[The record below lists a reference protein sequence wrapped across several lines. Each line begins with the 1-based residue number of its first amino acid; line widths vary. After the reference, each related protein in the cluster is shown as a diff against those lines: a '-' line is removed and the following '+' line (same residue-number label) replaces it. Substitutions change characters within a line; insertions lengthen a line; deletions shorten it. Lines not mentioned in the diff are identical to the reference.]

1 MSGKILTTW
10 LTLLRLEHCLLTERN
25 IFENGEMKGGTLRK
39 SPLLEERESNIKRKG
54 MPSRMMVKG
63 KKESSVGN

>member
-10 LTLLRLEHCLLTERN
+10 LILLRLEHCLLTERN

-39 SPLLEERESNIKRKG
+39 CPLLERESNIKRKG